1 MAAEKLSSRISEC
14 INTNSLSA
22 WLSLTLFSLEC
33 LRVPVE
39 EGIRSLTN
47 LVKENILSEQIPQIH
62 KRKSKKCSIEETV
75 IKKMDEIDTK
85 GAMRI
90 ISSND
95 NVADLTDANYIKLLA
110 MHSSQ
115 P

>member
-14 INTNSLSA
+14 INTNSLAA

-33 LRVPVE
+33 LRVPVNK
-39 EGIRSLTN
+39 EGKRSLTN

-85 GAMRI
+85 RG
-90 ISSND
+90 NE
-95 NVADLTDANYIKLLA
+95 NYII
-110 MHSSQ
+110 
-115 P
+115 